1 MHKKSSSWG
10 KNSKNLRRFHQNP
23 VNQSQI
29 WILKQKH
36 WLILETSSQQ
46 QAFKTFKW
54 KEILKVTPDN
64 KNTIKNILLQDVKKF
79 AGGSL
84 RYFSENCVN
93 TLNIHY
99 ILDIITNGII

>member
-64 KNTIKNILLQDVKKF
+64 KKYYQKYTFTGCKKICRWF
-79 AGGSL
+79 P
-84 RYFSENCVN
+84 
-93 TLNIHY
+93 
-99 ILDIITNGII
+99 

>member
-64 KNTIKNILLQDVKKF
+64 KNTIKNILLQDVKKIV
-79 AGGSL
+79 GGSL
-84 RYFSENCVN
+84 RYFSKNCVN